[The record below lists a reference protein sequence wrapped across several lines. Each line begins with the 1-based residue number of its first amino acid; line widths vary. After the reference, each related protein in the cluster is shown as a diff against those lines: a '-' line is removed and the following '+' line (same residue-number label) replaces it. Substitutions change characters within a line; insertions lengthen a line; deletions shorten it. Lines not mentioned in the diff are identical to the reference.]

1 LNFFTKFYLILINL
15 EGIIG
20 GQTATAG
27 QFPFSAA
34 IYLNTNGLELLD
46 NVLMGNH
53 LVRFLLLFNLIIS
66 EHPYLPFT

>member
-46 NVLMGNH
+46 NVLM
-53 LVRFLLLFNLIIS
+53 